1 MRLSAAADGSTS
13 DIIQHQGSQLDAV
26 VETAAEE
33 QAWTLQDFLQEA
45 EADAAQPQQGELA
58 TSDAETN
65 SSSSKFKNSHARR
78 QQQFADRKRKE
89 WQDQQAAKHA
99 ATRREAMQSQRQ
111 QQQADGNS
119 VDSSSSSSGGPP
131 RMPYAYDMSRWQ
143 VRGRD
148 WRQGVPN
155 K

>member
-1 MRLSAAADGSTS
+1 MRLSAAADGGTS
-13 DIIQHQGSQLDAV
+13 EGTQLSGGQLDAV
-26 VETAAEE
+26 VDAAAEE

-78 QQQFADRKRKE
+78 QQQYADRKRKE
-89 WQDQQAAKHA
+89 WQDQQSAKHA
-99 ATRREAMQSQRQ
+99 ATRREATQSQRQ
-111 QQQADGNS
+111 QQQADGNR
-119 VDSSSSSSGGPP
+119 VDSSSSSGGQP